1 MVWAPRLKIEDHSF
15 IACDYDILPMNT
27 SRAQTCTEGSQRVKK
42 LTEMTQKALREP
54 RCVVVIR
61 DFVLENSPTQNSRNR
76 ASKNY
81 ST

>member
-1 MVWAPRLKIEDHSF
+1 MVLASWLKIEEHVF

-27 SRAQTCTEGSQRVKK
+27 SRAQTCTEDSQRVNK

-54 RCVVVIR
+54 KCVFVIR
-61 DFVLENSPTQNSRNR
+61 DFVLENNPTQNSRNR